1 MISHPR
7 SGGPSRNDEP
17 DKPGA
22 YEPADN
28 PPVVQTASSVSKD
41 PPTQPLLAQ
50 APDPSTLEVFVEL
63 TNGLRATP
71 LHVPQ
76 RLLEAFRA
84 LKVDPVLSGGAALQ
98 IWTGR
103 FDDIFMTP
111 DLDMVSHLQ
120 VRELIE
126 HGINIEKSG
135 RHAIVDGVAVEFPS
149 GDLAVNDLYL
159 DRKADTV
166 LVPTLTGD
174 RIRCIRPEA
183 CVLDRLTQVVVGKV
197 RAAFLQ
203 AAAVVVAQSGT
214 PGWDADWIER
224 SAVKAGLSRIWTHL
238 KADLENPSEDGID
251 RAVEIGTDRETW
263 K

>member
-135 RHAIVDGVAVEFPS
+135 RHAIVDGVAVELPQ
-149 GDLAVNDLYL
+149 
-159 DRKADTV
+159 
-166 LVPTLTGD
+166 
-174 RIRCIRPEA
+174 RIGPHI
-183 CVLDRLTQVVVGKV
+183 
-197 RAAFLQ
+197 
-203 AAAVVVAQSGT
+203 AQSHGQSDPT
-214 PGWDADWIER
+214 ELVR
-224 SAVKAGLSRIWTHL
+224 SIHA
-238 KADLENPSEDGID
+238 
-251 RAVEIGTDRETW
+251 TW
-263 K
+263 MKSTCWRGGSVMAAISIMAII